1 MELEL
6 DVDVR
11 MEDVSFTGY
20 SSNVSRGGIH
30 FGWHAFE
37 GRAPRMNE
45 RFELRFSLP
54 GVKDPIAAT
63 AEVRWTRA
71 RGVGAEF
78 VDLAPES
85 KRLLED
91 FVDLRAPLAA

>member
-1 MELEL
+1 MH
-6 DVDVR
+6 
-11 MEDVSFTGY
+11 DVSFTGF

-30 FGWHAFE
+30 FGWHAFD

-45 RFELRFSLP
+45 RFEVRFSLP
-54 GVKDPIAAT
+54 GVKEPIAAM
-63 AEVRWTRA
+63 AEVRWTQA

-85 KRLLED
+85 KRLLDD
-91 FVDLRAPLAA
+91 FVEMREPLAA